1 MNNILKS
8 VKKELKSFYAFIRND
23 SKIFMLVKYSLAF
36 STVTF
41 LLFVYMLRRDKKL
54 MLTFSENYGYLRL
67 LKPDVN
73 KYEMILKNNL
83 NKKFKNNIYHNF
95 VKKFHAIPSGITN
108 FGNNCYINVLLQV
121 KNLKFLKNTIFFSVW
136 RVIQILFYS

>member
-95 VKKFHAIPSGITN
+95 VKKFHGIPSGITN

-121 KNLKFLKNTIFFSVW
+121 KNLKFLKNTIFFSV
-136 RVIQILFYS
+136 